1 MDEIDTPDETRPLLS
16 AIRGMLTCTYLH
28 TCTPSQGSERE
39 RGWDG
44 WGQEYGVG
52 GRRTN
57 HHVASG
63 VGTAGHKDAIFPT
76 FVGFPPF

>member
-1 MDEIDTPDETRPLLS
+1 MHVP
-16 AIRGMLTCTYLH
+16 AYLH
-28 TCTPSQGSERE
+28 ALTRVRDRVGEGERV
-39 RGWDG
+39 G
-44 WGQEYGVG
+44 WGQEHGVG

-76 FVGFPPF
+76 FVVFPTF